1 MRICI
6 PTETGEG
13 FEARVHAHFGSAP
26 VFTIFETET
35 KALEVVKNYNDKHL
49 HGTCQPL
56 NALNGTNVDIV
67 VCGGMG
73 ARAVQ
78 KLNHGGIKAYLAKGD
93 TVEEVIQNYGAGDL
107 QEITVSNSCAQH
119 HCH

>member
-6 PTETGEG
+6 PTESDNG
-13 FEARVHAHFGSAP
+13 FDARVHAHFGSSP
-26 VFTIFETET
+26 IFTIFETDTER
-35 KALEVVKNYNDKHL
+35 LEVVNNPNNEHL

-56 NALNGTNVDIV
+56 NALGGTHVDVV

-78 KLNHGGIKAYLAKGD
+78 KLNQGGIKAYLAKGD
-93 TVEEVIQNYGAGDL
+93 TVQEVLQHYDDGDL
-107 QEITVSNSCAQH
+107 EEITLQNSCVQH

>member
-6 PTETGEG
+6 PTETGDG
-13 FEARVHAHFGSAP
+13 FVARVHAHFGSALI
-26 VFTIFETET
+26 FTIFETDT
-35 KALEVVKNYNDKHL
+35 RALEVMENPSNRHL
-49 HGTCQPL
+49 HRTCQPL
-56 NALNGTNVDIV
+56 NALNGADVDFV

-78 KLNHGGIKAYLAKGD
+78 KLNQGGIKAYRVKGD
-93 TVEEVIQNYGAGDL
+93 TVEEVIQNYGTGDL
-107 QEITVSNSCAQH
+107 EEITASNACAQH

>member
-26 VFTIFETET
+26 IFTIFETET
-35 KALEVVKNYNDKHL
+35 TALELVENPNNKHL

-56 NALNGTNVDIV
+56 NALNGTNLDIV

-78 KLNHGGIKAYLAKGD
+78 KLNQVGIKAYLAKGD
-93 TVEEVIQNYGAGDL
+93 TVEEVIQNYGTGDL
-107 QEITVSNSCAQH
+107 QEITVSNACAQH

>member
-6 PTETGEG
+6 PTQTRDGLD
-13 FEARVHAHFGSAP
+13 ARVHEHFGSAP
-26 VFTIFETET
+26 IFTIFETDT
-35 KALEVVKNYNDKHL
+35 KALEVVENPNNKHL

-56 NALNGTNVDIV
+56 NALNGTDVDVV

-78 KLNHGGIKAYLAKGD
+78 KLNQGGIKAYRAKGD
-93 TVEEVIQNYGAGDL
+93 TVEEVIQNYGSGDL
-107 QEITVSNSCAQH
+107 EELSVQNACMQH

>member
-13 FEARVHAHFGSAP
+13 FQARVHAHFGSAP
-26 VFTIFETET
+26 IFTIFETET
-35 KALEVVKNYNDKHL
+35 KALEVVENPNNKHL

-56 NALNGTNVDIV
+56 KALNGTNVDVV

-78 KLNHGGIKAYLAKGD
+78 RLNQGGIKAYRAKD
-93 TVEEVIQNYGAGDL
+93 ATVGEVIQNYDAGNL
-107 QEITVSNSCAQH
+107 EEITVSNACIQH